1 MKGLHYAMKNNE
13 KTAITTTNSAF
24 LALKDFNLSD
34 ALSEELSGL
43 SGSFERIKIPAG
55 GMTVFEIP
63 GENPDSPETVKEF
76 SAVIL
81 HHHPLNAYYKD
92 KYTGGS
98 NPPDC
103 GSFDGVIGT
112 GNPGGECTKCPYN
125 KFGSGENGAK
135 ACKNRRLIYL
145 LREGEIFPLILSL
158 PTGSL
163 KDYSRYI
170 MRLLT
175 KGKKS
180 NAVVT
185 KFTLKKATNNS
196 GIAYSQAQ
204 FSVDRA
210 LTEEE
215 YALISGL
222 TEQVKAFSVRVGYDN
237 DVSADTAPNADP
249 ETGEIIEPLA

>member
-1 MKGLHYAMKNNE
+1 MKSNE
-13 KTAITTTNSAF
+13 NKALTTKNSAF
-24 LALKDFNLSD
+24 MALKDFNLNN
-34 ALSEELSGL
+34 ALTEELSGL
-43 SGSFERIKIPAG
+43 SGSFERIKIPAA

-81 HHHPLNAYYKD
+81 HHHPLYAYYTD

-103 GSFDGVIGT
+103 GSFDGITGV
-112 GNPGGECTKCPYN
+112 GNPGGDCAGCPFN

-135 ACKNRRLIYL
+135 ACKNRRRIYL
-145 LREGEIFPLILSL
+145 LREGEIFPMILSL

-163 KDYSRYI
+163 KDFTRYI
-170 MRLLT
+170 MRLLS

-204 FSVDRA
+204 FSVDRD
-210 LTEEE
+210 LMGEEF
-215 YALISGL
+215 ALISGL

-237 DVSADTAPNADP
+237 ESSVDVAANIDP
-249 ETGEIIEPLA
+249 ETGEVIEPLV

>member
-1 MKGLHYAMKNNE
+1 MKNNE
-13 KTAITTTNSAF
+13 NKALTTHNSAF
-24 LALKDFNLSD
+24 AALKNFNLND

-55 GMTVFEIP
+55 GTTVFEIP

-81 HHHPLNAYYKD
+81 HHHPLNAYYTN

-103 GSFDGVIGT
+103 GSFDGVTGIGS
-112 GNPGGECTKCPYN
+112 PGGECAKCPYN
-125 KFGSGENGAK
+125 RFGSGENGAK
-135 ACKNRRLIYL
+135 ACKNRRRIYL

-163 KDYSRYI
+163 KDFTRYI
-170 MRLLT
+170 MRLLS

-180 NAVVT
+180 NSVVT

-204 FSVDRA
+204 FSVDRD
-210 LTEEE
+210 LTGEEF
-215 YALISGL
+215 ALISGL

-237 DVSADTAPNADP
+237 ESSVDVAANVDP
-249 ETGEIIEPLA
+249 ETGEVIEPLA